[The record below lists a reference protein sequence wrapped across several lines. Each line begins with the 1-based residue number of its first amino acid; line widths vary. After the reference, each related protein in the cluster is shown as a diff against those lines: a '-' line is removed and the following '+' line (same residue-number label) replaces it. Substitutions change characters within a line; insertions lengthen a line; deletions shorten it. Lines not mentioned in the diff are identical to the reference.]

1 MDCYVSPRTGEL
13 GEDKSCW
20 LGKEQGSGEVFSTW
34 ERTDYVCRARE
45 GCQRKG
51 IVKGKGGG

>member
-1 MDCYVSPRTGEL
+1 MDCYISRRRGEL
-13 GEDKSCW
+13 GEDKSCL
-20 LGKEQGSGEVFSTW
+20 LGKEQRSGKVFSTW
-34 ERTDYVCRARE
+34 ERTEHVCRARE